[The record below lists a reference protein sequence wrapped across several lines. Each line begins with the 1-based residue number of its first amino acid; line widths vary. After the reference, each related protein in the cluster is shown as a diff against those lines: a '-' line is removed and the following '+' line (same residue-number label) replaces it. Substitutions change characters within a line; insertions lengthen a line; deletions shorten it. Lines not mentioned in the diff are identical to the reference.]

1 MSRVFRI
8 LAGLLVGATVA
19 ASLILLFAP
28 QSGAETRRRI
38 QESIEDIL
46 AEGRQAAEARRLE
59 LTAQFDELKLPR
71 DQS

>member
-8 LAGLLVGATVA
+8 LAGLLVGAAVA

-38 QESIEDIL
+38 QECIDDIL
-46 AEGRQAAEARRLE
+46 ADGRQAAEARRLE

-71 DQS
+71 AQS

>member
-8 LAGLLVGATVA
+8 LAGLLVGAAVA

-28 QSGAETRRRI
+28 QSGAETRRKI
-38 QESIEDIL
+38 QECIEDIL
-46 AEGRQAAEARRLE
+46 AEGRQAAETRRLE

-71 DQS
+71 D